1 MTKDRITH
9 MLWLSVLLRNRP
21 SILPLLSDP
30 PVPVSGAEQLPLSAG
45 SVAKPRVPHLKQGLN
60 HTKEENGIQ

>member
-1 MTKDRITH
+1 

-30 PVPVSGAEQLPLSAG
+30 PLPVSRAEQLPLSSG
-45 SVAKPRVPHLKQGLN
+45 SVAKPRVPHLKQVLN
-60 HTKEENGIQ
+60 HTKGEKGSRSNGQLN